1 MASCPPRGFSGR
13 KASEYRTRARKCG
26 ASEQMAVVKQWH
38 KDGHAIVQAS
48 FALELTAPASPPT
61 IRELLALHSK
71 LKDEYPRRRETRGR
85 TFNIPADALEIE
97 DLRPQVGQPVLAG
110 FSFDSLRSDG
120 NVERSITLNEKTLT
134 ITRADYERW
143 HKTWPEVRTIFAL
156 MLPIL
161 LERADV
167 ITFHLQYQNRFVWE
181 GDLGAFRTDILFR
194 KGSRFLAPNVFDAP
208 ELWHSN
214 HGYFTYPDQ
223 PSKHQLL
230 STSDVQVVL
239 PERVGVNTDVSWSL
253 VAEVRLNHRVIHGVE
268 RAGGRGKPIATVE
281 EALANGDGNGLV
293 DHYMEEMHTRN
304 NWLLARLIN
313 DEMCDAINL
322 PRPE

>member
-13 KASEYRTRARKCG
+13 KASECRTRARKCG

-71 LKDEYPRRRETRGR
+71 LKDEYPRRREMQGR
-85 TFNIPADALEIE
+85 TFGIPAADALPI
-97 DLRPQVGQPVLAG
+97 PQVGEPVLAG
-110 FSFDSLRSDG
+110 FNFDSLRPDG
-120 NVERSITLNEKTLT
+120 NIQRAISLNERTLT
-134 ITRADYERW
+134 ITRGDYDRW
-143 HKTWPEVRTIFAL
+143 HKTWPEVRSIFTL

-167 ITFHLQYQNRFVWE
+167 VTFHLQYQNRFIWE
-181 GDLGAFRTDILFR
+181 GDPGAFRADMLFR
-194 KGSRFLAPNVFDAP
+194 NGSRFLAPNAFDAP

-214 HGYFTYPDQ
+214 HGYFEYPDQ

-239 PERVGVNTDVSWSL
+239 PERVGVDADAGWSL
-253 VAEVRLNHRVIHGVE
+253 VAEVRLNHRVIHGLE
-268 RAGGRGKPIATVE
+268 RAGGQGKPVGTVE
-281 EALANGDGNGLV
+281 EVLGNADVDGLV
-293 DHYMEEMHTRN
+293 DHYMAEMHTRN

-313 DEMCDAINL
+313 DEMCDAIKL